1 MNVDAEEAFEAVVD
15 EVVKTAPRI
24 ADGFADG
31 RTYEG
36 DENPSGH
43 EVLGADLHANRLLK
57 ECITDLEGVGGFASE
72 EEEGVVDCGD
82 GVGVAV
88 DPLDGSSNLVTN
100 NPAGVILGVY
110 DAPLPSPG
118 ESLVGAGYVLF
129 GPLTTAVVADG
140 DGVVEY
146 VVETERGEEG
156 AEGVRVDER
165 ELTLPEPTVYG
176 FGGGRENW
184 TDGFAGFAD
193 EVEHELKLRYGGS
206 MVGDVNQ
213 VLHKGGIF
221 AYPALRERPQ
231 GKLRTL
237 FEGAPMAYIIETA
250 GGGSSDGEGSLLE
263 REPDGVHDRTPVY
276 LGNET
281 VIERLEEEV

>member
-1 MNVDAEEAFEAVVD
+1 MTADADETFEAVVD
-15 EVVKTAPRI
+15 EVIAAAPRV

-31 RTYEG
+31 RAYDG
-36 DENPSGH
+36 VENPSGQ
-43 EVLGADLHANRLLK
+43 EVLAADMRANRLLK
-57 ECITDLEGVGGFASE
+57 ERIVDIDGVGEFASE
-72 EEEGVVDCGD
+72 EEATVVDCGD

-100 NPAGVILGVY
+100 NIAGIIVGVY
-110 DAPLPSPG
+110 DAPLPCSG
-118 ESLVGAGYVLF
+118 ESLIGAAYVVF

-140 DGVVEY
+140 ETVTEY
-146 VVETERGEEG
+146 VVEEEEG
-156 AEGVRVDER
+156 EGVRADER
-165 ELTLPEPTVYG
+165 ELSLPEPTVYG

-184 TDGFAGFAD
+184 TDGFASFAD
-193 EVEHELKLRYGGS
+193 EIERELKLRYGGS

-221 AYPALRERPQ
+221 AYPALRDRPE

-237 FEGAPMAYIIETA
+237 FEGAPMAYIVETA
-250 GGGSSDGEGSLLE
+250 GGGSSDGERSLLE

-276 LGNET
+276 LGNASL
-281 VIERLEEEV
+281 IERLEESLN